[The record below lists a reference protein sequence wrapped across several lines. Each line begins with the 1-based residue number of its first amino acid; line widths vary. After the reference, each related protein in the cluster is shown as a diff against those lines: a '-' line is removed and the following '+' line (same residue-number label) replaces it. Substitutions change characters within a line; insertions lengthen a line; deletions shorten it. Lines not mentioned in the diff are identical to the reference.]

1 MSRSSIN
8 PKRLSGLTWVGMG
21 MFAAAGLSQARVQ
34 LFQREDILDRA
45 TKSDRFLVSRKDFA
59 KRGQILDRESRP
71 LAQDEDTRFLTVQF
85 SKTPRSPAFYM
96 DLAAATGIPA
106 TEFAMLAESAKA
118 PVDWKRPI
126 GAAQVAAVQDVKQRW
141 RADGVGLSRS
151 GRRSYSLGEAAA
163 GFLGAMRDKTPL
175 SGIELGLN
183 QTLSGVDGK
192 IVGILD
198 REGNYL
204 PMRLD
209 RQTVRRKDGA
219 SLTLT
224 IDSELQQ
231 AAAEA
236 VKHAV
241 DSNKADQGVA
251 IVMDPKTG
259 DILAMANWPSF
270 DPNKSI
276 EPNQKGRTPEF
287 NGAYMSALEPGSTFK
302 VLTLAKALDEGVV
315 QPDDTYY
322 CKGSIQIRNRIIRCD
337 RHHGSG
343 AHGLLGPEQAI
354 ARSCN
359 LAAANWAR
367 KVGHDDFVRY
377 MEQLGLMDKPG
388 LGLPQESRGLYNY
401 NDYTQ
406 DVQLATNGF
415 GQSMNYTPLALTA
428 AFCMLGNDGKRVY
441 PRLIAKV
448 DDRDNAPRAG
458 DQVITPDSAHEVL
471 HMMRAVFDSER
482 GTAKSLRI
490 PGYQI
495 GGKTGTAQ
503 KKNFQT
509 GDMKGGGYVS
519 NFVGFVPAEQPKAVI
534 MVMVDNPK
542 AGQYYGASV
551 AGPVFRSI
559 AQTVI
564 RRMHIPPT
572 TSSAKESTKDEALD
586 LPEPKVELTPEP
598 VVPKAMPKPKLD
610 VRAKRI
616 SSGARRSA
624 ETPAK
629 APVVEPSKRRAGA
642 AKEPIRKKTDS
653 PRSDTPRTD
662 SPRRQPKRASKPS
675 ATTRVAQERVTVP
688 NPAPKKPTTKSGTK
702 QPARR
707 AIAPRLDDLR
717 VIGKNAEKVRKATPK
732 TRAKAPAAT
741 AKPQV
746 PATQSKRASAGKP
759 EQGRPKPTVTQ
770 AVVRKKRSTPDRVNR

>member
-1 MSRSSIN
+1 
-8 PKRLSGLTWVGMG
+8 

-34 LFQREDILDRA
+34 LFQRDDILDRA
-45 TKSDRFLVSRKDFA
+45 TKSDRFLVSRKDYA

-96 DLAAATGIPA
+96 DLATATGIPA

-175 SGIELGLN
+175 SGVELGLN

-270 DPNKSI
+270 DPNKPI
-276 EPNQKGRTPEF
+276 EPSQKGRTPEF

-322 CKGSIQIRNRIIRCD
+322 CKGSIQIRNRVIRCD

-343 AHGLLGPEQAI
+343 AHGLLDPEQAI

-367 KVGHDDFVRY
+367 KVGHDDFVHY

-401 NDYTQ
+401 NDYTK

-415 GQSMNYTPLALTA
+415 GQSMNYTPLALTS

-448 DDRDNAPRAG
+448 DERDNSPRVG
-458 DQVITPDSAHEVL
+458 DQVISPESAHEVL

-490 PGYQI
+490 PGYEI

-519 NFVGFVPAEQPKAVI
+519 NFVGFVPADQPKAVI
-534 MVMVDNPK
+534 LVMVDNPK

-564 RRMHIPPT
+564 RRMHIAPT
-572 TSSAKESTKDEALD
+572 SASAKEAAGDEASE
-586 LPEPKVELTPEP
+586 LPEPKVVLTPAPIEP
-598 VVPKAMPKPKLD
+598 KPTPKPMSMPKPKLD

-616 SSGARRSA
+616 SSGPKASSNKRIESRADRPAPEAR
-624 ETPAK
+624 
-629 APVVEPSKRRAGA
+629 KRKVDL
-642 AKEPIRKKTDS
+642 AKEATAKRASAARPES
-653 PRSDTPRTD
+653 PRQ
-662 SPRRQPKRASKPS
+662 QPKRTSKPS
-675 ATTRVAQERVTVP
+675 TKTRIAEERVTVP
-688 NPAPKKPTTKSGTK
+688 NPAPAKPKAKSVGKKP
-702 QPARR
+702 ARK
-707 AIAPRLDDLR
+707 AIAPRIDDLR
-717 VIGKNAEKVRKATPK
+717 AIGRDAEKIRKASSKAQPVTTKKQVQP
-732 TRAKAPAAT
+732 AKA
-741 AKPQV
+741 
-746 PATQSKRASAGKP
+746 KRTTSAKP

-770 AVVRKKRSTPDRVNR
+770 AAVRKKRPTPDRVNR

>member
-34 LFQREDILDRA
+34 LFQRDDILDRA

-175 SGIELGLN
+175 SGVELGLN

-241 DSNKADQGVA
+241 DANKADQGVA
-251 IVMDPKTG
+251 IVMDPKSG

-270 DPNKSI
+270 DPNKPI

-322 CKGSIQIRNRIIRCD
+322 CKGSIQIRNRVIRCD

-343 AHGLLGPEQAI
+343 AHGLLDPEQAI

-367 KVGHDDFVRY
+367 KIGHDDFVHY

-401 NDYTQ
+401 NDYTK

-415 GQSMNYTPLALTA
+415 GQSMNYTPLALA
-428 AFCMLGNDGKRVY
+428 SAFCMLGNDGKRVY

-448 DDRDNAPRAG
+448 DDRENAPRVG
-458 DQVITPDSAHEVL
+458 DQVISSDSAHEVL

-490 PGYQI
+490 PGYEI

-519 NFVGFVPAEQPKAVI
+519 NFVGFVPADQPRAVI

-572 TSSAKESTKDEALD
+572 STSANESTRDEPLG

-616 SSGARRSA
+616 SSGANRATKPVS
-624 ETPAK
+624 AK
-629 APVVEPSKRRAGA
+629 APAAEPRKRATVRV
-642 AKEPIRKKTDS
+642 KEPIRKKSEPT
-653 PRSDTPRTD
+653 RTD
-662 SPRRQPKRASKPS
+662 VPRQQPKRASKHA
-675 ATTRVAQERVTVP
+675 ATTRVAEERVTVP
-688 NPAPKKPTTKSGTK
+688 NPAPKKPAAKSSAK
-702 QPARR
+702 QPASR
-707 AIAPRLDDLR
+707 AIAPRIDDLR
-717 VIGKNAEKVRKATPK
+717 AIGKNAEKVRKASAK

-746 PATQSKRASAGKP
+746 PPTKSKRASVSKP
-759 EQGRPKPTVTQ
+759 DQGRPKPTVTQ
-770 AVVRKKRSTPDRVNR
+770 AAVRKKRSTPDRVNR